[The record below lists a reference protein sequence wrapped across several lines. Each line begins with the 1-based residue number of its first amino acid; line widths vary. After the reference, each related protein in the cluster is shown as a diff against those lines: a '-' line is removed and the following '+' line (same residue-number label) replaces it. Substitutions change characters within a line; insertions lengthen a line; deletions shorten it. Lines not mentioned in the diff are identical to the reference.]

1 MTAPTTIDT
10 DTELSAV
17 NSILGAIGQSPVTSL
32 GTIEEI
38 TGEVTYTG
46 DGSDVTFD
54 IVSSFT
60 TSSEIKV
67 TIDGVATTAFTIS
80 GSVVTFN
87 TAPANGEIIR
97 IYRSKEIANTLA
109 NPEVSFIYNILT
121 EVNKDVQ
128 NECWICNIERHVKV
142 SPDANKNIEIP
153 ANYLSYDFHDNL
165 TNKSKDLVRR
175 KKDGKYLLYDTVAHS
190 YEFSGDVVLDVVY
203 LFPFEDL
210 PNVFKRYITYRA
222 AVRAATQLVANPQLV
237 QLLQSQEGM
246 ARANCIE
253 YECNQGDHSFFGVP
267 HESRYQS
274 YQPFHALRR

>member
-1 MTAPTTIDT
+1 MATPTTIDT

-128 NECWICNIERHVKV
+128 NEGWICNIERHVKV

-203 LFPFEDL
+203 LFPFEEL